1 MPVFVLNTKVSLMKK
16 IIETIKQKTDKN
28 TVVITLS
35 LLLMSGLLIIIS
47 QLITMQSFNAFLF
60 CFEHLSSFLLG
71 SILVLTVSLIFYGI
85 AGKLTVAWIVTAV
98 PVVLVAL
105 INFYKTQINGTPLTL
120 SEFSMAGELGG
131 IMQFALPQMKISAIT
146 AFSVILAVLMIAVSV
161 FLDMKF
167 KSGKIFR
174 LVTVVSGVI
183 LVLVIEVF
191 AVGHIWARACEGDII
206 SQSKRVEKCGVITAL
221 YCAWADSREDLDLD
235 ISDEILLWIDNY
247 VQKENTTP
255 DEEKTNVIF
264 LMSESFFDITKLDN
278 LTFKSDPLPNF
289 HKLAE
294 EYPSGQFISTAY
306 AGGTGLVEMELLTG
320 ICGPLLKESDSLPYL
335 DSKVYSSIP
344 CLSDVFKLNGY
355 RREFLHSF
363 SNELYNRSH
372 IYDAWG
378 FDSVRFE
385 ESFPLDAE
393 WSGGYISDMAFS
405 KEIISVYENKGD
417 EPLMLYAVS
426 MENHQPYSSDKY
438 PVSSQ
443 TGIKSDKLN
452 TEELALVDTL
462 VHGLVNADKALG
474 YLTDYFSQVD
484 EKVMIVFWGDHL
496 PNLTLSDGKSV
507 YEKLEYYTEEGVEK
521 GLPEELVRIL
531 CTDYLI
537 WTNYETDIPD
547 GTQGNTLF
555 GVNIAKMLG
564 LELTDYY
571 AWLDE
576 YLSDCYTMYSAG
588 LYIDEKGNV
597 TPWIPEEYAQKID
610 NYKAVIH
617 DIVYKGNT
625 LFEKYR

>member
-1 MPVFVLNTKVSLMKK
+1 MKK

-28 TVVITLS
+28 TVVISLS
-35 LLLMSGLLIIIS
+35 LILMSFLLIIIS
-47 QLITMQSFNAFLF
+47 QLITMQSFKAFLF
-60 CFEHLSSFLLG
+60 GFEHFLPFLLG
-71 SILVLTVSLIFYGI
+71 SVLVLTVSLIFYGI
-85 AGKLTVAWIVTAV
+85 TGKLTVGWIVTAI
-98 PVVLVAL
+98 PVVLIAL

-120 SEFSMAGELGG
+120 SEFSMAGELGN

-146 AFSVILAVLMIAVSV
+146 AFSVIFAVLMIAAAV
-161 FLDMKF
+161 FIDLKF
-167 KSGKIFR
+167 KANKAFR
-174 LVTVVSGVI
+174 LTSAIAGVM

-191 AVGHIWARACEGDII
+191 AAGHMWARACEGDII

-221 YCAWADSREDLDLD
+221 YCAWADSRENIELD

-255 DEEKTNVIF
+255 DDEKTNVIF

-278 LTFKSDPLPNF
+278 LTFESDPLPNF
-289 HKLAE
+289 HRLAE
-294 EYPSGQFISTAY
+294 KYPSGEFISTAY
-306 AGGTGLVEMELLTG
+306 AGGTGMVEMELLTG

-335 DSKVYSSIP
+335 DNKVYANIP

-385 ESFPLDAE
+385 ESFPPDAE

-417 EPLMLYAVS
+417 DPLMLYAVS
-426 MENHQPYSSDKY
+426 MENHQPYNADKY
-438 PVSSQ
+438 PTSSGK
-443 TGIKSDKLN
+443 GIKSDKLN
-452 TEELALVDTL
+452 KEELALMDSL
-462 VHGLVNADKALG
+462 VHGLVNADEALG
-474 YLTDYFSQVD
+474 YLTDYFAQVD

-496 PNLTLSDGKSV
+496 PNLTLSDGKTV
-507 YEKLEYYTEEGVEK
+507 YEKLEYYTAEGVEE

-531 CTDYLI
+531 CTDYII

-547 GTQGNTLF
+547 RTQGNTLF
-555 GVNIAKMLG
+555 GVNIAKLLG

-597 TPWIPEEYAQKID
+597 TPWIPDDCAEKFD

-625 LFEKYR
+625 LFEKYRK

>member
-1 MPVFVLNTKVSLMKK
+1 MKK
-16 IIETIKQKTDKN
+16 LIETIKQKTDKN
-28 TVVITLS
+28 TVVIALS
-35 LLLMSGLLIIIS
+35 LLLMSFLLIIIS
-47 QLITMQSFNAFLF
+47 QMITMQSFSAFLF
-60 CFEHLSSFLLG
+60 AFKHFLPFLLG
-71 SILVLTVSLIFYGI
+71 SVLVLTISLVFYGI
-85 AGKLTVAWIVTAV
+85 TGKLTVGWIVTAT
-98 PVVLVAL
+98 PVVLIAL
-105 INFYKTQINGTPLTL
+105 INFYKTQINGTPLAL
-120 SEFSMAGELGG
+120 SEFSMAGELGN

-146 AFSVILAVLMIAVSV
+146 AFSVIFAVLMIAAAV
-161 FLDMKF
+161 FIDLKF
-167 KSGKIFR
+167 KANKTLR
-174 LVTVVSGVI
+174 LTCVAAGVM
-183 LVLVIEVF
+183 LVLVMEVF
-191 AVGHIWARACEGDII
+191 AVGHMWAKACEGDII
-206 SQSKRVEKCGVITAL
+206 SQSKRVEECGVITAL
-221 YCAWADSREDLDLD
+221 YCSWANSREDVALD

-255 DEEKTNVIF
+255 DNEKTNVIF
-264 LMSESFFDITKLDN
+264 LMSESFFDITKLGN

-294 EYPSGQFISTAY
+294 EYASGQFISTAY
-306 AGGTGLVEMELLTG
+306 AGGTGMVEMELLTG

-335 DSKVYSSIP
+335 DNKVYKNIP

-385 ESFPLDAE
+385 ESFPSDAE

-426 MENHQPYSSDKY
+426 MENHQPYGSEKY
-438 PVSSQ
+438 PELSGK
-443 TGIKSDKLN
+443 GIKSDKLN
-452 TEELALVDTL
+452 DEELAMMDSL
-462 VHGLVNADKALG
+462 VHGLVNADAALG
-474 YLTDYFSQVD
+474 YLTDYFAQVD

-496 PNLTLSDGKSV
+496 PNLTLSDGKTV
-507 YEKLEYYTEEGVEK
+507 YEKLEYCTEEGVSE
-521 GLPEELVRIL
+521 GLPEELVKIL
-531 CTDYLI
+531 CTDYVI
-537 WTNYETDIPD
+537 WTNYEADIPD
-547 GTQGNTLF
+547 GVQGNTLF
-555 GVNIAKMLG
+555 GVNIAKLLD

-576 YLSDCYTMYSAG
+576 YLSEFYTMYSAG
-588 LYIDEKGNV
+588 LYVDEKGNV
-597 TPWIPEEYAQKID
+597 TPWIPQEYAEKFD

-625 LFEKYR
+625 LFKKYRK